1 MKHEGKLIYMVYKPF
16 ELPDTKLFMDTWQ
29 RLAKENGLPEF
40 YFLGFEFLADLHGE
54 DILKLGYDAVVSC
67 RNSKDHIF
75 SLWYLIRRSTY
86 FINIPRI
93 NSYKKMWPKLV
104 TNLEKTNDLYIPV
117 LMPNWDHTPRS
128 GARGDLFQGATPEE
142 FGKHCEDALTAVV
155 KKRNPLCFIKSWNEW
170 GEGNYMEPDLKYRK
184 GYIEALRK
192 VIDNL

>member
-1 MKHEGKLIYMVYKPF
+1 
-16 ELPDTKLFMDTWQ
+16 
-29 RLAKENGLPEF
+29 
-40 YFLGFEFLADLHGE
+40 
-54 DILKLGYDAVVSC
+54 LGYDAVVSC

-75 SLWYLIRRSTY
+75 SFWYILRRST
-86 FINIPRI
+86 FILNIPRI

-142 FGKHCEDALTAVV
+142 FEKHCKDALTAVA
-155 KKRNPLCFIKSWNEW
+155 KKNNPLCFIKSWNEW
-170 GEGNYMEPDLKYRK
+170 GEGNYMEPDLKYGK

-192 VIDNL
+192 VIDELR